1 VLEQLNVFADE
12 DINAAAEALND
23 VGYTLSPFWHIPL
36 VFFFF
41 FFKKWLINSSFILPK
56 RINEN
61 KEKSNNAQTDHL
73 NQLL

>member
-41 FFKKWLINSSFILPK
+41 FFKK
-56 RINEN
+56 
-61 KEKSNNAQTDHL
+61 
-73 NQLL
+73 